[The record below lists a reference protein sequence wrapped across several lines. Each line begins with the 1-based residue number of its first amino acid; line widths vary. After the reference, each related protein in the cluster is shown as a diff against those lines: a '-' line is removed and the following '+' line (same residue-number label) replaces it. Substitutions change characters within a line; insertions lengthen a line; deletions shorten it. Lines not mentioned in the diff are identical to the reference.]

1 MSMEKCPDCG
11 LFFKSVAKHRAKVH
25 GIKNP
30 NPQRRRTQYAK
41 RNPWSPETSREIAEE
56 FIVLRLTR
64 PLEDTV
70 TLFRESVK
78 KVDPNYGKIPTKIPI
93 EIQQKIDERW
103 EFFINSLTVEIPIIV
118 EKTIEKDFD
127 WERELERL
135 PIETLLEITGRKI
148 GQVLQG
154 FANFKQISNFANIP
168 KPVSEE
174 KEIKIRVAIIG
185 LLPQQQNNLRAIYQ
199 GDLKLL
205 FVDKERA
212 DKDIPCTVDWIIAH
226 RHIDHCWYANA
237 QKKVGSGRTLFS
249 DGGLSTVLEKLA
261 EIEERQKKL
270 DAQK

>member
-1 MSMEKCPDCG
+1 MALEKCPECG
-11 LFFKSVAKHRAKVH
+11 LFFKSVAKHRAKAH

-30 NPQRRRTQYAK
+30 NPPRRRTQYVK
-41 RNPWSPETSREIAEE
+41 RNPWLPDTSREIAEE
-56 FIVLRLTR
+56 FMVLRLTK

-93 EIQQKIDERW
+93 DIQKRIEERW
-103 EFFINSLTVEIPIIV
+103 ESFINSLTVEIPIII

-127 WERELERL
+127 WEQELERL

-154 FANFKQISNFANIP
+154 FANFRQISNFANIP
-168 KPVSEE
+168 KPVVEE
-174 KEIKIRVAIIG
+174 KETKIRVAIIG
-185 LLPQQQNNLRAIYQ
+185 LLPQQQQNLQMIYQ
-199 GDLKLL
+199 GDMKLF

-212 DKDIPCTVDWIIAH
+212 NKDIACTVDWIIVH
-226 RHIDHCWYANA
+226 KHIDHCWYDSA
-237 QKKVGSGRTLFS
+237 QKKVGSGRTLFAS
-249 DGGLSTVLEKLA
+249 GGLSTILEKLA
-261 EIEERQKKL
+261 EIEDRQKRL